1 MNASNSILLSPAD
14 NVAVANGRIE
24 IGTALPGGAV
34 ATALIEPGHKVA
46 IKPIAAGEAVVKYA
60 QAIGRATQDIA
71 PGEHVHSHNLVFESG
86 RLPVVPPS
94 EAEHATEADR
104 ARTFMGYR
112 RADGR
117 AGTRNF
123 IGIIASVNCSATVCH
138 AIADEANRVL
148 LPKYPGIDGFV
159 PIVHGQGC
167 GMSGTGDG
175 MMVLHRTL
183 AGYTRHPN
191 FGGVLMVGL
200 GCEVN
205 QLTLYGQKGVGRRKT
220 PFQHPGRRRLA
231 QIGRK
236 GDGRAGR
243 DRRGSRPVSSAS
255 RSRSARSS
263 SACNAAAPTACR
275 ASPPIRH
282 LGAAVDILAGVGGI
296 GILSETTEI
305 YGAEHLLAY
314 RAATPEIAKKLDGF
328 VKWWEDHVAKHGAS
342 IDNNPSPGNKR
353 GGLTTILE
361 KSLGAVAKGG
371 QTPLNGVFGYAEKVT
386 GSGLVFMDTP
396 GYDPVSAT
404 GQVAGGANVI
414 VFTTGRGSC
423 FGCRP
428 TPSIKVATN
437 STMYH
442 QMEEDMDV
450 NCGVIASGEKTIA
463 GMGREI
469 FELIVETASG
479 RKTKSEEFG
488 YGDNEFVPWHLGAT
502 L

>member
-1 MNASNSILLSPAD
+1 MNPANSILLSPAD
-14 NVAVANGRIE
+14 NVAVANGRVE
-24 IGTALPGGAV
+24 PGNPLPGGA
-34 ATALIEPGHKVA
+34 TAREVIETGHKVA
-46 IKPIAAGEAVVKYA
+46 IRHIAAGASVVKYA
-60 QAIGRATQDIA
+60 QAIGRATRDIE

-94 EAEHATEADR
+94 EAVHATDADR

-117 AGTRNF
+117 AGTRNY
-123 IGIIASVNCSATVCH
+123 IGIVASVNCSTTVCRS
-138 AIADEANRVL
+138 IAERANHEL

-159 PIVHGQGC
+159 PIVHSQGC

-175 MMVLHRTL
+175 MMALHRTL
-183 AGYTRHPN
+183 AGYARHPN

-205 QLTLYGQKGVGRRKT
+205 QLTLYGQKGV
-220 PFQHPGRRRLA
+220 A
-231 QIGRK
+231 
-236 GDGRAGR
+236 AGKR
-243 DRRGSRPVSSAS
+243 HFNIQDAGGSRKSVEKAMGVLAEIAEEVGSLKREPIPVSEIVVGLQCGGSDGMS
-255 RSRSARSS
+255 GI
-263 SACNAAAPTACR
+263 TANP
-275 ASPPIRH
+275 A
-282 LGAAVDILAGVGGI
+282 LGAAVDILADAGGI

-314 RAATPEIAKKLDGF
+314 RAATPEIAQKLDGF
-328 VKWWEDHVAKHGAS
+328 VKWWENHTAMHGAS

-386 GSGLVFMDTP
+386 GHGLVFMDTP

-428 TPSIKVATN
+428 TPSIKVASN
-437 STMYH
+437 SALYRS
-442 QMEEDMDV
+442 MEEDMDV
-450 NCGVIASGEKTIA
+450 DAGVIASGEKTIPQL
-463 GMGREI
+463 GREL
-469 FELIVETASG
+469 FDLIVETASG
-479 RKTKSEEFG
+479 RKTKSEDFG